1 MDRDCSPVIPRKVVV
16 QDGARCS
23 VADQLPDE
31 FVTYFLHQNRTVRYS
46 RIEIGSW
53 DEWIWNG
60 EWIFSDNVGDSTALD
75 QFLNAEHVA
84 VLIR

>member
-1 MDRDCSPVIPRKVVV
+1 ITV
-16 QDGARCS
+16 QREARCS
-23 VADQLPDE
+23 VAGQLPDE
-31 FVTYFLHQNRTVRYS
+31 FVTYFPGRNRTMRYS

-60 EWIFSDNVGDSTALD
+60 KWIFNDNVGDSTALD
-75 QFLNAEHVA
+75 QFLSAEHVA

>member
-1 MDRDCSPVIPRKVVV
+1 ITV
-16 QDGARCS
+16 QREARCS
-23 VADQLPDE
+23 VAGQLPDE
-31 FVTYFLHQNRTVRYS
+31 FVTYFPGRNRTMRYS

-60 EWIFSDNVGDSTALD
+60 EWIFNDNVGDSTALD
-75 QFLNAEHVA
+75 QFLSAEHVA